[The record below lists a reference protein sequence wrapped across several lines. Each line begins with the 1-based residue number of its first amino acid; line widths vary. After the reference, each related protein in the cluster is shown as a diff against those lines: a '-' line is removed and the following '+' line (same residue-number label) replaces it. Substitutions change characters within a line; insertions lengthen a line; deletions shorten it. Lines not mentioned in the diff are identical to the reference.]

1 MKTFTFLATI
11 AALGFSNDPFAI
23 GELKYGYKLDPER
36 DTIVGVMDD
45 ITKKV
50 VLFESVHE
58 YDNSFKEQGTC
69 YLVVTPDELQD
80 RYTDSGGST
89 PHTAARHV
97 LLTVKTQD
105 KDGKPINK
113 VIEALNNG
121 QIIRDVAGRE
131 LGDGR
136 RFRKDG
142 SEYGGFYESKDGQ
155 GYVKI
160 EFLNL

>member
-1 MKTFTFLATI
+1 MKTFNFLASI
-11 AALGFSNDPFAI
+11 LALGFSADPFTI

-36 DTIVGVMDD
+36 DTIVGQLDD

-58 YDNSFKEQGTC
+58 YDDTFYEQGSC
-69 YLVVTPDELQD
+69 YLVVTQDELPD
-80 RYTDSGGST
+80 RYADSGGYT
-89 PHTAARHV
+89 PRTDAKHV
-97 LLTVKTQD
+97 TLTVKTQD

-131 LGDGR
+131 LGDER

-160 EFLNL
+160 EFLVL